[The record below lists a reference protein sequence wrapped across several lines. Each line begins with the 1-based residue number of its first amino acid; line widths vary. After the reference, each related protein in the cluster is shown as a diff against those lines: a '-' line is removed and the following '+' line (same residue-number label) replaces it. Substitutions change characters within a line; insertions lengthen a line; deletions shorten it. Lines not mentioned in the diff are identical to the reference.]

1 MDRYRNRGKIMA
13 DLNEFQSKIG
23 YTFKNR
29 HLLEQA
35 LTHSS
40 YANEKHMKKHS
51 DNERLEFLG
60 DAVLEIV
67 SSEFLFINY
76 PQKPEGEL
84 TKLRASIVCEPTLA
98 LCTKPLDLGKYL
110 RLGRGEDHTGGRK
123 RKSILSDALE
133 AVIGAIYLDGGEL
146 TKLRASI
153 VCEPTLALCTKP
165 LDLGKY
171 LRLGRGEDHTGG
183 RKRKSI
189 LSDALEAVIGAIYLD
204 GGFTNAKEFVLRFI
218 MTDIENKQLFYD
230 SKTILQELIQ
240 GRHEQLSYELIDESG
255 PDHDKQFTVA
265 VLVDGERVSEGEGH
279 TKKAAEQQAA
289 YQALLL
295 YRNRE

>member
-1 MDRYRNRGKIMA
+1 MEQIK
-13 DLNEFQSKIG
+13 EFQEKIG
-23 YTFKNR
+23 YQFQQEG
-29 HLLEQA
+29 LLRQA

-40 YANEKHMKKHS
+40 YANEHRMKKLS

-67 SSEFLFINY
+67 TSDFLY
-76 PQKPEGEL
+76 HEHTDVPEGEL
-84 TKLRASIVCEPTLA
+84 TRVRASIVCEQTLA
-98 LCTKPLDLGKYL
+98 FCTRALNLGDYLFLGK
-110 RLGRGEDHTGGRK
+110 GEDQTGGRK
-123 RKSILSDALE
+123 RKSILSDAFE
-133 AVIGAIYLDGGEL
+133 AI
-146 TKLRASI
+146 
-153 VCEPTLALCTKP
+153 
-165 LDLGKY
+165 
-171 LRLGRGEDHTGG
+171 
-183 RKRKSI
+183 
-189 LSDALEAVIGAIYLD
+189 IGAIYLD
-204 GGFTNAKEFVLRFI
+204 GGFANAKEFIHRFVLNNVEH
-218 MTDIENKQLFYD
+218 MQLFYD

-265 VLVDGERVSEGEGH
+265 VLVDDERVSEGEGH